1 VTTATSLLDLPPDEA
16 TRRVA
21 LDFLA
26 HAEAARHRLADPADA
41 EALHDFRV
49 ALRRLRS
56 TIRAYREQLH
66 DALGRRTRRRLR
78 TLAAE
83 TGASR
88 DAEVQLEWL
97 AKLGQELDAG
107 DRGGVEWIVADVTE
121 RKTAA
126 DARLRRD
133 VTAAFDQLHR
143 RVAQR
148 LSEYTLLVRVG
159 EDGRR
164 DTLAA
169 VVAHH
174 ARALAG
180 DLRAQLDE
188 VRSVEDQD
196 AAHEARIAAKRLR
209 YLLEPLG
216 AEVPGAPAIVKRVKS
231 LQDVLGD
238 MHDMDVLAG
247 TVAHALADDAAEG
260 VRPGLLAL
268 ADRVRA
274 RRDALYAKADE
285 QWLGGRGAELFAD
298 VEQLAAALDGRGTE
312 DLEIERKYLLRELP
326 ERVRGVAAN
335 EIAQGWLP
343 GEKLRERLRCVR
355 DPNGAERCYR
365 TVKLGKGLVRVE
377 IEEETT
383 HELFAALWKHTTE
396 RRVRKRRYAVT
407 QGDLTWE
414 IDEFTD
420 RDLVLAEIELPS
432 EDTVAELPDW
442 LAPYVVREVT
452 GEAEFVNYNLGKAE
466 Q

>member
-1 VTTATSLLDLPPDEA
+1 M
-16 TRRVA
+16 
-21 LDFLA
+21 LA
-26 HAEAARHRLADPADA
+26 RPQDA
-41 EALHDFRV
+41 
-49 ALRRLRS
+49 
-56 TIRAYREQLH
+56 
-66 DALGRRTRRRLR
+66 RRLR
-78 TLAAE
+78 TLAGGD
-83 TGASR
+83 GASR

-97 AKLGQELDAG
+97 AKLAEELEADQ
-107 DRGGVEWIVADVTE
+107 RGGVEWIVADVTE
-121 RKTAA
+121 RQGGRRRAPA
-126 DARLRRD
+126 PRRD
-133 VTAAFDQLHR
+133 RRRSTSSTG

-180 DLRAQLDE
+180 ELRAQLDA

-285 QWLGGRGAELFAD
+285 QWLGGRGAELLAD

-326 ERVRGVAAN
+326 ERVRGVASTTSRRAGCR
-335 EIAQGWLP
+335 ARSCASG
-343 GEKLRERLRCVR
+343 C
-355 DPNGAERCYR
+355 AACATR
-365 TVKLGKGLVRVE
+365 TASS
-377 IEEETT
+377 
-383 HELFAALWKHTTE
+383 AAT
-396 RRVRKRRYAVT
+396 
-407 QGDLTWE
+407 
-414 IDEFTD
+414 
-420 RDLVLAEIELPS
+420 
-432 EDTVAELPDW
+432 
-442 LAPYVVREVT
+442 AP
-452 GEAEFVNYNLGKAE
+452 
-466 Q
+466 